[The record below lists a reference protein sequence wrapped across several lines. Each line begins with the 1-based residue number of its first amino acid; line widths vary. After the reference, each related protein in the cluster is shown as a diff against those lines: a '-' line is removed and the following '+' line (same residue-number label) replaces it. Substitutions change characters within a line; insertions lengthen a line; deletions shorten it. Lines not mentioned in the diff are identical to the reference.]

1 MAILKLQTLC
11 ICSIRILNILE
22 VKRNFRKPQNAQP
35 CTGHSSTTRL
45 DQTGL
50 ETMKS
55 LGRRIMSIY
64 GYRILIFGLFEFIQ
78 TAANFAMP
86 LLLSALLHYM
96 EGTAKGT
103 VFCIEIL
110 S

>member
-1 MAILKLQTLC
+1 MEYINKKNSLESKLQFEF

-22 VKRNFRKPQNAQP
+22 VIRDFRNAQL

-96 EGTAKGT
+96 EGTAKG
-103 VFCIEIL
+103 
-110 S
+110 

>member
-1 MAILKLQTLC
+1 MKLPKDLKVV
-11 ICSIRILNILE
+11 SIINEFDVSDFVRPIPLY
-22 VKRNFRKPQNAQP
+22 
-35 CTGHSSTTRL
+35 TGHSSTTRL

-96 EGTAKGT
+96 EGTAK
-103 VFCIEIL
+103 V
-110 S
+110 